1 MSLIHENFFNYKKFL
16 CIIIL
21 LISTIIID
29 TSIVKVYDLVYKGF
43 INEQTKLL
51 IFSINSLSG
60 LVLQVIIIIYLQRI
74 FKKQPLNKQINI
86 HLLSKI
92 SLISLSVIGILIG
105 LLILQQFYNNYYHS
119 LITIFITI
127 LSYGTAAGLIIRLSI
142 SFLYWYN
149 SNHNLIV
156 FLYFISMILISF
168 NLIITCTVAITKITD
183 RPEEIQRYV
192 GGTADLSGYKHQSLD
207 NLYKVSV
214 IVSFFSIWLTTVL
227 IINRYREKTT
237 VNFVIVLILLS
248 LPLLYFL
255 TSYAFQFILLDRFI
269 INLTVDPVS
278 VAIVFTAV
286 LSLSK
291 PIGGLTFA
299 IAFWNISKTLRYEK
313 NIMTYMII
321 SGWGILLLFG
331 TNQAL
336 LQTFSPYPPF
346 GLVTI
351 SVLIT
356 AVFLLLLGI
365 YNSTTLVSV
374 NNNLRKQI
382 HTGASELKFLG
393 EIGQAEKE
401 REIKTIVN
409 KINIQVD
416 RSRNPYITLEIDENE
431 LKKYIDRVLIE
442 TKKHIDK

>member
-299 IAFWNISKTLRYEK
+299 IAFWNISKTLRY
-313 NIMTYMII
+313 
-321 SGWGILLLFG
+321 
-331 TNQAL
+331 
-336 LQTFSPYPPF
+336 
-346 GLVTI
+346 
-351 SVLIT
+351 
-356 AVFLLLLGI
+356 
-365 YNSTTLVSV
+365 
-374 NNNLRKQI
+374 
-382 HTGASELKFLG
+382 
-393 EIGQAEKE
+393 
-401 REIKTIVN
+401 
-409 KINIQVD
+409 
-416 RSRNPYITLEIDENE
+416 
-431 LKKYIDRVLIE
+431 
-442 TKKHIDK
+442 